1 MALAGVPAGVLGAA
15 AVIPAATSALQSE
28 GPHGVYAALAERA
41 VYPPIFF
48 DGYPISLD
56 GIRRPSGHF
65 YRAAQQLRAG
75 KIDNWVLLDRLDLRA
90 VKPK

>member
-1 MALAGVPAGVLGAA
+1 MALAGAPAGVLGAA

-48 DGYPISLD
+48 RCSSS
-56 GIRRPSGHF
+56 SGRF